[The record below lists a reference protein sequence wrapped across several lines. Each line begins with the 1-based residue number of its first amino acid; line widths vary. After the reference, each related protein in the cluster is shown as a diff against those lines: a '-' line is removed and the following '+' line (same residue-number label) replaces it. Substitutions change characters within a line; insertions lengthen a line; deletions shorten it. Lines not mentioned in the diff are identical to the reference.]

1 MEKRRH
7 NRFVVGNLQVDI
19 SDGQG
24 FFSGT
29 VEDLSRFGLK
39 LNDVHKKLN
48 DRAKNFSLIVSGQ
61 GKHFKMSAKPKWTL
75 GQSFSKKIGLEI
87 VKAPLGWA
95 EFVMKFEPVYEDVWG
110 ANITLGDW

>member
-7 NRFVVGNLQVDI
+7 HRMLVGNLHVDI

-39 LNDVHKKLN
+39 LDDVPKKL
-48 DRAKNFSLIVSGQ
+48 DEKAKHFSVIVSGDGQ
-61 GKHFKMSAKPKWTL
+61 HFKMSAKPRWAQGK
-75 GQSFSKKIGLEI
+75 SFSKKVGLEI
-87 VKAPLGWA
+87 VNAPWSWT
-95 EFVMKFEPVYEDVWG
+95 EFVMKFEPALDDIWG
-110 ANITLGDW
+110 EVTI